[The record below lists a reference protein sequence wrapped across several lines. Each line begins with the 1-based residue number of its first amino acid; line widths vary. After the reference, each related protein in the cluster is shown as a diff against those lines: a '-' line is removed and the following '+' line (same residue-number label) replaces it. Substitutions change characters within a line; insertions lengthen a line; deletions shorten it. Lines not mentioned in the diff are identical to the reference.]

1 MDALVFFAV
10 SMVISSAFVSQ
21 ALREGTSGTDLS
33 DADLLP
39 DPSPVLAVL
48 LRTSIGSAF
57 VLDYGKQVVVGRE
70 TTVGE
75 ALAVEAWG
83 LSTGVDAAA
92 FGELNREVLYIAG
105 LASGDGVV
113 PHVWIMMLTDEGW
126 VALAEIED
134 ERPVAPDT
142 RAASF
147 DLPYESEERCMVT
160 LVLELAPLGP

>member
-21 ALREGTSGTDLS
+21 TLREGPSGIGVS
-33 DADLLP
+33 DADMVP

-48 LRTSIGSAF
+48 LRTSVGSEF
-57 VLDYGKQVVVGRE
+57 VLDCGKEVVVGRE
-70 TTVGE
+70 ATVGD

-83 LSTGVDAAA
+83 LSTGVDAAV
-92 FGELNREVLYIAG
+92 FGELNQEVLQIAER
-105 LASGDGVV
+105 ASGDGVE
-113 PHVWIMMLTDEGW
+113 PHVWIMRLTDEGW

-134 ERPVAPDT
+134 EKPVAADA

-147 DLPYESEERCMVT
+147 DLPYEGEVRCMVT